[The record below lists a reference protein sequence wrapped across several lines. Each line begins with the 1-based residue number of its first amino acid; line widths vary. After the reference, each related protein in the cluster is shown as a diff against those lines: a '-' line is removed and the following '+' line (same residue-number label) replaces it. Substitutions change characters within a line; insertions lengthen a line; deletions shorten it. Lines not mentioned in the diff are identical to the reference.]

1 MKLSMYSAAPHLGS
15 EITPHAA
22 PRHKLGSDPPLISD
36 SLPFSVAQ
44 VALGCYAGQ
53 GYGLTETPA
62 WLPSSSQVALGC
74 YAGQGYGLTETC
86 SVTAVVW
93 PDRGDMFGTVGPVQ
107 TCIGKWRVHDA
118 LQAVG
123 WPLQMP

>member
-1 MKLSMYSAAPHLGS
+1 M
-15 EITPHAA
+15 
-22 PRHKLGSDPPLISD
+22 
-36 SLPFSVAQ
+36 
-44 VALGCYAGQ
+44 
-53 GYGLTETPA
+53 
-62 WLPSSSQVALGC
+62 GC

-107 TCIGKWRVHDA
+107 TCIGKWRVQDALQAVGPVQTCIGKWRVHDA
-118 LQAVG
+118 LRAVG